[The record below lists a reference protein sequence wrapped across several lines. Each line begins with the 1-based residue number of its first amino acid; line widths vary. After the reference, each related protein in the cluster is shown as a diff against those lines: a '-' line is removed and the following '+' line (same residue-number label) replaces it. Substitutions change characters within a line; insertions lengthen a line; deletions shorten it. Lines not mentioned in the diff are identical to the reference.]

1 MTKRPIFITGNQNK
15 ANYLAKTLGIEL
27 DHHKLDLDE
36 IQSTS
41 LEEIVEHKV
50 NQAYAIIKEPV
61 LVEDV
66 ALKFTALG
74 ELPGPFIKFFIE
86 SPDGLEKL
94 CRILDSFDDQSAR
107 AECVFGY
114 YDGTEVQMI
123 RGGLDGDIAQHPRGR
138 TGYGFDRIFQP
149 DGCGGRTRAEL
160 DEDEDLRT
168 YRIMKPFAA
177 LKEFLE
183 S

>member
-1 MTKRPIFITGNQNK
+1 MTKHPVFITGNQHK
-15 ANYLAKTLGIEL
+15 TDYLTKILGITL
-27 DHHKLDLDE
+27 DHQKLNLEE
-36 IQSTS
+36 IQSVR

-50 NQAYAIIKEPV
+50 KQAYQMIGRPV

-66 ALKFTALG
+66 GLRFTALG

-94 CRILDSFDDQSAR
+94 CRMLDSFEDRTAR

-114 YDGTEVQMI
+114 YDGTHLELI
-123 RGGLDGDIAQHPRGR
+123 RGGLDGSIAEHPRGEN
-138 TGYGFDRIFQP
+138 GFGFDKILQP
-149 DGCGGRTRAEL
+149 NGYNGKTRAEL
-160 DEDEDLRT
+160 NHDDDIKT
-168 YRIMKPFAA
+168 YEIIKPFAA
-177 LKEFLE
+177 LRDYLN